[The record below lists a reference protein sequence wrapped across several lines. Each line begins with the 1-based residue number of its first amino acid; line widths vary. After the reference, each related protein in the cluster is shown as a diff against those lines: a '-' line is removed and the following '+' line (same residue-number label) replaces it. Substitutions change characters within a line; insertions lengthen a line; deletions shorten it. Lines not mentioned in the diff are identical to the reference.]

1 VVEIYGYCRVL
12 PSPGW
17 HISRYGRPVKTID
30 AASGV
35 QSLGCRAGIA
45 VDETYWQSVPTEV
58 EVEVYRSIHPD
69 LAHMSDI
76 ELLAHYENHGCL
88 EGRVGNRL
96 RDRNDFAAL
105 IPRSANVLEIG
116 PFCNPLLR
124 GANVSYFDVL
134 PQDELIARARS
145 IGLGL
150 DPGGVPYIDY
160 VSAAI
165 DLSIVD
171 RHFDVVVSNH
181 CLEHQPDLVGHL
193 QEVGK
198 LLSPGG
204 AYFVLVPD
212 KRYCFDHFIP
222 PSSLAEVIIA
232 RREQRKVHTLRSLIE
247 HRALGTH
254 NDSLRHWR
262 GDHGVM
268 FDNLEQRLEAALQEF
283 DEAGG
288 GYIDVHAWYFTPDS
302 ASTIIRVLQEM
313 RLSPMTVHRVYTTR
327 YGADEFWMILRA

>member
-1 VVEIYGYCRVL
+1 MN
-12 PSPGW
+12 
-17 HISRYGRPVKTID
+17 
-30 AASGV
+30 
-35 QSLGCRAGIA
+35 
-45 VDETYWQSVPTEV
+45 ETYWQSLPAEV
-58 EVEVYRSIHPD
+58 EVEIYRCVYPD
-69 LAHMSDI
+69 LAHMSEI
-76 ELLAHYENHGCL
+76 ELLAHFENFGRL
-88 EGRVGNRL
+88 EGRLGNRL
-96 RDRNDFAAL
+96 RDRNDFAEL
-105 IPRSANVLEIG
+105 IPSSANVLEIG

-134 PQDELIARARS
+134 PQDKLIERAKL

-150 DPGGVPYIDY
+150 DPGRVPYIDY
-160 VSAAI
+160 VSATI

-171 RHFDVVVSNH
+171 RHFDVVVSSH

-198 LLSPGG
+198 LLLPGG

-247 HRALGTH
+247 HRALVTH
-254 NDSLRHWR
+254 NDSRRHWR
-262 GDHGVM
+262 GDHGVR
-268 FDNLEQRLEAALQEF
+268 FENVEQRLQAALREF

-302 ASTIIRVLQEM
+302 ASTILGFYRRCASAQ
-313 RLSPMTVHRVYTTR
+313 
-327 YGADEFWMILRA
+327 